1 MREASVSAGL
11 NSMMAVPFIA
21 RGNVI
26 GTMILESR
34 RVGAYRGEELALA
47 EANEA
52 AQRLLRDNAGGIDLA
67 EKRIPHIHAMVQR
80 IMADPCGVH
89 RFADGI

>member
-1 MREASVSAGL
+1 MRQLCFYESGY
-11 NSMMAVPFIA
+11 AVDT
-21 RGNVI
+21 V
-26 GTMILESR
+26 L
-34 RVGAYRGEELALA
+34 VGGEVMVRDGRLTQVDEDTLLG

-67 EKRIPHIHAMVQR
+67 ERRIPHIHAMAQR
-80 IMADPCGVH
+80 IIADPCGVH